1 MTSYKPG
8 DVVLVSIPFTDQSGA
23 KKRPG
28 VVVSSE
34 TYNTCTPDMIILPIT
49 SQIRRTPVFGEF
61 AIAEWQAAGLLK
73 PSVGKPLLASVEQ
86 SLVTRHLGTL
96 HPSDEAALRQCLSQ
110 LLM

>member
-1 MTSYKPG
+1 MTSFKPG

-34 TYNTCTPDMIILPIT
+34 AYNACTPDVIILPIT
-49 SQIRRTPVFGEF
+49 SQIRQASVFGEF
-61 AIAEWQAAGLLK
+61 AITEWQAAGLLK
-73 PSVGKPLLASVEQ
+73 PSMGKPLLASVEQ
-86 SLVTRHLGTL
+86 SLVTRHLGKL
-96 HPSDEAALRQCLSQ
+96 HQSDEAALRKCLSQ